1 MKKLLWILFFLP
13 ITYLT
18 AQSALEKEEIIIQNM
33 CNYLIE
39 NKQKSDSI
47 RVSEASEKF
56 LYPYLEQ
63 QVESEIEGIIDG
75 IFFRYQKQCPEFMAI
90 LDKADPIDE
99 NEGTLSDLPEKSVL
113 TKNELKEFKS
123 TTDFYYRFL
132 KDVTEV
138 KISNGEWIESFVDGS
153 FSRTR
158 MEWTSGNSFKLVFI
172 ESNNLMKNS
181 FSREGEEYYYD
192 ILSKEENYYLI
203 QSLQSHGKY
212 LKFKLYI
219 K

>member
-13 ITYLT
+13 ITHLT
-18 AQSALEKEEIIIQNM
+18 AQSAQDEEEIIIQNM
-33 CNYLIE
+33 CKYLID

-47 RVSEASEKF
+47 RVNEASEKF

-63 QVESEIEGIIDG
+63 QVKSEMEGILDR

-90 LDKADPIDE
+90 VDKADPIDE
-99 NEGTLSDLPEKSVL
+99 NEGILYEHPEKSIL
-113 TKNELKEFKS
+113 TKNELKEFKN

-138 KISNGEWIESFVDGS
+138 KISNGEWIESFDDGS
-153 FSRTR
+153 FSKTR
-158 MEWTSGNSFKLVFI
+158 MEWTGENSFKLTFI
-172 ESNNLMKNS
+172 ESDNLMKNS
-181 FSREGEEYYYD
+181 FSRVGEEYFYD
-192 ILSKEENYYLI
+192 ILSKEENYYFI
-203 QSLQSHGKY
+203 QSLQNHGKY